1 MAGAVFTGCK
11 EDDPVVPPTPET
23 PQIEVVGA
31 ESGYA
36 FAYYDGEDKAK
47 TFTVYATAPWT
58 VKKDAGWFVVE
69 PSSGKAGEE
78 IRVTLTAVENDG
90 AAREG
95 KVTVVANAGTYKHP
109 VTAEYSFSVSQTAYR
124 SAEFVV
130 NGIEDGLIAFP
141 ARDNVPYEFT
151 VENAYDWTL
160 AAENETWY
168 AVAPKS
174 GKGGE
179 SVKVVVTP
187 KDNDKGEINEGDRKS
202 VV

>member
-90 AAREG
+90 TAREG
-95 KVTVVANAGTYKHP
+95 KVTVVAYA
-109 VTAEYSFSVSQTAYR
+109 VTA
-124 SAEFVV
+124 
-130 NGIEDGLIAFP
+130 
-141 ARDNVPYEFT
+141 
-151 VENAYDWTL
+151 
-160 AAENETWY
+160 
-168 AVAPKS
+168 APS
-174 GKGGE
+174 
-179 SVKVVVTP
+179 S
-187 KDNDKGEINEGDRKS
+187 S
-202 VV
+202 

>member
-1 MAGAVFTGCK
+1 M
-11 EDDPVVPPTPET
+11 
-23 PQIEVVGA
+23 
-31 ESGYA
+31 
-36 FAYYDGEDKAK
+36 
-47 TFTVYATAPWT
+47 
-58 VKKDAGWFVVE
+58 KKDAGWFVVE

-187 KDNDKGEINEGDRKS
+187 KDNDKGRDQRGQADLHGEGSRECRQCRRGGRRAYS
-202 VV
+202 GGLLYGRPARGGLRIL